1 VFRLPSWFLI
11 GGASARATNKQCV
24 GKGNCVLGDGGG
36 GEVVVVT
43 CCCHLLEC
51 GHHSEMVEC
60 GGLSYISRIRI
71 CLHPVFWKSF
81 FLLALVFV
89 RNMSL

>member
-51 GHHSEMVEC
+51 GHLVE
-60 GGLSYISRIRI
+60 R
-71 CLHPVFWKSF
+71 
-81 FLLALVFV
+81 
-89 RNMSL
+89 